1 MNKVNTFNGIP
12 IVLSG
17 EKYKTPE
24 GFSAIKNGIKKNKN
38 IIDINS
44 KKSKPS
50 WLKAKLPGGK
60 FYDKVK
66 TIVDQNDLST
76 VCEESLCPNIGE
88 CWNHGTATIMIMG
101 AVCTRA
107 CKFCAVDTGNP
118 KGFLDPEEPKK
129 SAIAVNLMQLEY
141 VVITSVDR
149 DDLIDGGANHYSK
162 CIEEIKR
169 YNPTTA
175 IEALTPDFNA
185 QLNDIKKVV
194 NSGLD
199 VFAQNI
205 ETVKRLTKKV
215 RDPRAGYG
223 KTLTVLRYA
232 KELKTDILTKS
243 SLMLGLG
250 ETKNEVLS
258 TLRDLRDNQVDIVTL
273 GQYLAPSIHHLPIE
287 KYVSPG
293 DFNFYREE
301 GLKMGFV
308 EVVSG
313 PLVRSSYRADKVF
326 NKNNVGMSLSAV

>member
-1 MNKVNTFNGIP
+1 
-12 IVLSG
+12 
-17 EKYKTPE
+17 
-24 GFSAIKNGIKKNKN
+24 
-38 IIDINS
+38 
-44 KKSKPS
+44 
-50 WLKAKLPGGK
+50 
-60 FYDKVK
+60 
-66 TIVDQNDLST
+66 
-76 VCEESLCPNIGE
+76 
-88 CWNHGTATIMIMG
+88 MG

-118 KGFLDPEEPKK
+118 KGFLDSDEPKK

-258 TLRDLRDNQVDIVTL
+258 TLRDLRDNEVDIVTL

-287 KYVSPG
+287 KYVSPA